1 MITLQHSLIT
11 LFANNGDEEELR
23 NEIPYVLLPDAIRK
37 YTGLRQYSHFEMN
50 PSNGDASW
58 LKYPTD
64 LKEMSI
70 ESIERQPK
78 YLATDLKQGVL
89 GEETDISLF
98 EKYNKH
104 LPEEQYFGIKKHLVQ
119 DKIFDKWI
127 REEIDCSKRDE
138 NVFKFKQKNFKGTD
152 IRKII
157 TDIEYEGLYILAY
170 MNYKAYGI
178 TTNQE
183 WFDKYVKE
191 QLDIA
196 YPKDLSD
203 KTYQYMRIPDY
214 IENKISNHDWSDIEK
229 GIIPLHRY
237 IEMYKKV
244 AREMVKIDIKKQK
257 KDNDKKPENNELELV

>member
-11 LFANNGDEEELR
+11 LFANNGNEEELSK
-23 NEIPYVLLPDAIRK
+23 EIPYVLLPDAIRK
-37 YTGLRQYSHFEMN
+37 YTGLRQYSHFEVN

-64 LKEMSI
+64 LKVMSS

-78 YLATDLKQGVL
+78 YLAADLKQGVL

-104 LPEEQYFGIKKHLVQ
+104 LPKEQYLGIKKHLVQ

-138 NVFKFKQKNFKGTD
+138 NVFKFQQKNFKGTD
-152 IRKII
+152 IRRII
-157 TDIEYEGLYILAY
+157 TEIEYQGLYLLAY

-191 QLDIA
+191 RLDIA

-214 IENKISNHDWSDIEK
+214 IEEKISNHDWSELEQ
-229 GIIPLHRY
+229 GIIPLQRY
-237 IEMYKKV
+237 IDMYKMV
-244 AREMVKIDIKKQK
+244 AREMIKIDIQKQHTDKKQEE
-257 KDNDKKPENNELELV
+257 DELEKYE